1 MGGPPG
7 DALLDSRLPL
17 VIGTFFG
24 MLAFVFYALFHETVL
39 ELCIGGALLGIG
51 IGFSFASMA
60 NLVVESVPREEV
72 GVATGINTI
81 MRSLGGALGAQ
92 LVASLLTGDHDRGHR
107 DPCRGGLHRRVHRR
121 RGRGRP
127 GDGGRAGDPAARAAR
142 RRKRLPRRPLH
153 RHCIG

>member
-1 MGGPPG
+1 M
-7 DALLDSRLPL
+7 
-17 VIGTFFG
+17 
-24 MLAFVFYALFHETVL
+24 L

-92 LVASLLTGDHDRGHR
+92 LVASLLTGMTIAGTR
-107 DPCRGGLHRRVHRR
+107 DSLRGGLHRRVHRR
-121 RGRGRP
+121 RGRRRP
-127 GDGGRAGDPAARAAR
+127 GDGGRAGDPAAARPAGAGGYRAGS
-142 RRKRLPRRPLH
+142 
-153 RHCIG
+153 CIGAA